1 MDGVKMKGRR
11 GLNTEATER
20 KSGRKKFAEAFEVE
34 GRTVK
39 GAWALRK
46 KS

>member
-1 MDGVKMKGRR
+1 LDGVEVKGRR

-20 KSGRKKFAEAFEVE
+20 KSGRKKLTEAFEVE